1 MKLMRGPVLAI
12 SGLGSYYLPFIRKYP
27 FNAADHQ
34 VGFSNFDVQ
43 TYHQRVFLKYK
54 FRFSASKV
62 GSEIL
67 HFQLALNIFGVSSS
81 SDHTYNSRALEVL
94 FMNC

>member
-43 TYHQRVFLKYK
+43 TNHPRSSLKG
-54 FRFSASKV
+54 SKAGV
-62 GSEIL
+62 GPEIL
-67 HFQLALNIFGVSSS
+67 CF
-81 SDHTYNSRALEVL
+81 
-94 FMNC
+94 